1 MINRQFA
8 LAPAIVF
15 GSAQVLEDPQQ
26 ASERNK
32 YGDPEGS
39 EKWAEMHTIK

>member
-1 MINRQFA
+1 LINRQFA
-8 LAPAIVF
+8 LAPAIVL

-26 ASERNK
+26 GSRGNK

-39 EKWAEMHTIK
+39 EKWAGTQMIK